1 MSHPNAKQPLI
12 PSQKP
17 QKDHIYLYLIDY
29 IDETKQQAYI
39 DSCPFDKY

>member
-17 QKDHIYLYLIDY
+17 QKDHIYLYLIGY

-39 DSCPFDKY
+39 NVFPFEQY